1 MKTPFLKTVWSIVR
15 KDLRMEFRSRELV
28 SSMGLFALLSIL
40 IFSFALELDRVARG
54 EAISGVLWVTVVFAS
69 ILGLNRSLAMER
81 DGGNLDAML
90 IAPIDRTAIFG
101 GKLVGNFIFTLIVG
115 LVLLP
120 VMTILYNV
128 DLVRPSLLAHFIAR
142 HTRFF
147 HNWHTAGNH
156 DRPDARPRKPVAHR
170 YAAYRLAGT
179 VVGCARFHQHPHRY
193 RQWKTGLPGRKFSL
207 LSILS
212 ISFCVFCC
220 LNMSSRNKS
229 HRKTRLT
236 IAKYGNRG

>member
-15 KDLRMEFRSRELV
+15 KDLRMELRSRELV

-40 IFSFALELDRVARG
+40 IFSFALELDRIARG

-101 GKLVGNFIFTLIVG
+101 GKLVGNFIFTLTVG

-128 DLVRPSLLAHFIAR
+128 NLVRPSLLAILFLGTLGFSTVGTLLATMTVQTRAR
-142 HTRFF
+142 E
-147 HNWHTAGNH
+147 
-156 DRPDARPRKPVAHR
+156 
-170 YAAYRLAGT
+170 
-179 VVGCARFHQHPHRY
+179 
-193 RQWKTGLPGRKFSL
+193 SL
-207 LSILS
+207 LPIVMLPIALPVLLSAVRASTSILTGAP
-212 ISFCVFCC
+212 
-220 LNMSSRNKS
+220 LEDW
-229 HRKTRLT
+229 
-236 IAKYGNRG
+236 IAWPQILAVVDIVYLILCFLLFEYVIEE